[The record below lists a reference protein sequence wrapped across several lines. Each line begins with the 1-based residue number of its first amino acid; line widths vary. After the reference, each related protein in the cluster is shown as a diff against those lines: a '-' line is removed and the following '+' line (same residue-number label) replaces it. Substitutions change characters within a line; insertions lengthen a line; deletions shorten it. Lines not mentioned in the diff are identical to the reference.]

1 MANAAGRAENLTP
14 PTPEEA
20 KEKGRKGGLASGRS
34 RARKKAFRQL
44 LETALRVKGVKG
56 RSVAE
61 DLVLALI
68 DKALSGDVKAFE
80 CIRDTMGEK
89 PAVRQELSGPEK
101 EPVSIVVFDRGQR
114 EPV

>member
-1 MANAAGRAENLTP
+1 MANASGRAENLIP

-56 RSVAE
+56 KSVAE
-61 DLVLALI
+61 DVVLALI
-68 DKALSGDVKAFE
+68 EKALTGDVRAFE
-80 CIRDTMGEK
+80 CIRDTVGEK
-89 PAVRQELSGPEK
+89 PSDRHEISGPDK
-101 EPVSIVVFDRGQR
+101 EPFNIVVFDRGQR